1 MSTIKY
7 EIIFFSNWHCGSG
20 QAAGADVDMLVIKDC
35 QGLPYVPGKTIK
47 GLLRDAATV
56 LSCPKAFVDRIF
68 GVSGDKV
75 NPQLGDAYFCNA
87 TFPKT
92 ESDYIVSEKLTPYL
106 YQSFASTAIDD
117 QGIGKN
123 ATLRKV
129 ETVVPC
135 KLEGSILC
143 VPEDAVSK
151 FIELMK
157 YIKRIGVGR
166 NRGFGRCQ
174 LTIKG
179 IEKEEEK

>member
-1 MSTIKY
+1 
-7 EIIFFSNWHCGSG
+7 
-20 QAAGADVDMLVIKDC
+20 MLVIKDC

-47 GLLRDAATV
+47 GLLREAATV
-56 LSCPKAFVDRIF
+56 LSCPKVFVDKIF
-68 GVSGDKV
+68 GVSGDEV
-75 NPQLGDAYFCNA
+75 NPQAGDAYFDNA
-87 TFPKT
+87 TFPQT
-92 ESDYIVSEKLTPYL
+92 ESDYIVNENLTSYL

-123 ATLRKV
+123 TSLRKV

-143 VPEDAVSK
+143 VPDDAVSRL
-151 FIELMK
+151 IELMK

-174 LTIKG
+174 FTIKG